1 MPTTGTEGAGSAE
14 EMGFFAGEVFL
25 ALWAGFPDEI
35 FFGILLKD

>member
-1 MPTTGTEGAGSAE
+1 
-14 EMGFFAGEVFL
+14 MGFFGGEVFF